1 MNLYFTQLLQV
12 LHLSLLRYVDLKG
25 NKLQIFFGSNVKWC
39 FYIFR
44 CSLGINLMYLPPHL
58 QNTVQ

>member
-25 NKLQIFFGSNVKWC
+25 NKLQIFLGPMSNGA
-39 FYIFR
+39 FIF